1 MSQKSCCCLW
11 RENKHKFQVT
21 LDEHF
26 VWISHWFI
34 QLIINYNNWPPY
46 TRNFIRD
53 GPLEKLW
60 GEGNF
65 FPLSNSLYEFFLGH
79 SMNIMVLAGQTSIM
93 ICYLSEHYACSH
105 RILSSTS
112 KLFLIS
118 IPDKNL
124 HSFHLFFS
132 IIISYQPCWFSFSS
146 ADENH
151 LRHHFTVLHDVWF
164 LFQGSTSL
172 KDAVRPLR
180 QQGVTTFIFRIGS
193 EPGIQE
199 LYSAVE
205 SPDNVFTFSRFAD
218 MDSKVTDVARHI
230 PFYSGMWAFTL

>member
-1 MSQKSCCCLW
+1 MRGGTTRHSTLRETSSQMREKMSQKSCCCLW

-46 TRNFIRD
+46 TRNFIRE

-65 FPLSNSLYEFFLGH
+65 FSLLNSLYEFFLGH
-79 SMNIMVLAGQTSIM
+79 SMNIMVLAGQTNIM
-93 ICYLSEHYACSH
+93 ICYLSEHSACSH

-132 IIISYQPCWFSFSS
+132 IIISYQPF
-146 ADENH
+146 
-151 LRHHFTVLHDVWF
+151 
-164 LFQGSTSL
+164 
-172 KDAVRPLR
+172 
-180 QQGVTTFIFRIGS
+180 
-193 EPGIQE
+193 
-199 LYSAVE
+199 
-205 SPDNVFTFSRFAD
+205 
-218 MDSKVTDVARHI
+218 
-230 PFYSGMWAFTL
+230 

>member
-1 MSQKSCCCLW
+1 MRGGTTRHSTLRETSSQMREKMSQKSCCCLL

-60 GEGNF
+60 GEGKF
-65 FPLSNSLYEFFLGH
+65 FSLSNSFVEFFLGH

-132 IIISYQPCWFSFSS
+132 IIISYQPF
-146 ADENH
+146 
-151 LRHHFTVLHDVWF
+151 
-164 LFQGSTSL
+164 
-172 KDAVRPLR
+172 
-180 QQGVTTFIFRIGS
+180 
-193 EPGIQE
+193 
-199 LYSAVE
+199 
-205 SPDNVFTFSRFAD
+205 
-218 MDSKVTDVARHI
+218 
-230 PFYSGMWAFTL
+230 